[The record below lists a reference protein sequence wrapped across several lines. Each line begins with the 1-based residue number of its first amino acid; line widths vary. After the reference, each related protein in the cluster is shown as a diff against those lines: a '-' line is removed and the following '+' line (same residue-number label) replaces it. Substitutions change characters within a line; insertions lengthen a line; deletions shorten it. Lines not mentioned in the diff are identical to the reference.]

1 MSEQYFHFTLGPV
14 QGFVAQARRTRDF
27 WAGSFILSWLVTVA
41 MQAVEKQ
48 GGKVLFPSPDRQ
60 FMEALT
66 GGSATLKQGNV
77 PNRFKAEVPKDDF
90 DPSAVEQAVQTAW
103 KALAQTVLKGDFLD
117 NKDLKNKHLDLT
129 KTEAIWDRQIQNFWE
144 IQWAVIDSASESN
157 TLDRLKN
164 WRTHLPAPEAGVKCM
179 SMDGWQ
185 ELSGVVSPIGKDG
198 EKLKAFWQ
206 TLRASKTNFA
216 LDLREGE
223 HLCAIAFVKRR
234 FVHYFK
240 NLRVDIPCGKSDFK
254 INTGKWIIPNAVPSV
269 DYIAAAPWLAKLLEK
284 ANNDKAL
291 NDLVREF
298 HDKAYELT
306 RKYGEWESNLQCVK
320 EVDAPKH
327 WKALNGEVLFD
338 FYLSN
343 KQQWDKVDDDKKANL
358 SNETLQLLKQVRDYA
373 QLEPVSPFYAILF
386 MDGDSLGKQM
396 SDSHKQDHITQGLAD
411 FTRQVEGIVKK
422 HSGFLIYAGGDD
434 VLALFP
440 LEYAM
445 PAALELRTTY
455 DKIFAAINAE
465 RQADPDP
472 DKRKPIDTS
481 ISAAIEYVHVKT
493 PLGKVLHNAHD
504 LLDKVAKEKT
514 GRDSIACRVWKQ
526 GGLQLQWSMPW
537 RYAIDGNN
545 SNQLVLE
552 TIADQ
557 FQQSQ
562 TKRNQKDNNTD
573 ENATPNPN
581 DQDVASKFF
590 FTIRKRFDLLNPVK
604 DVTDPKKLVFD
615 YSDALTSNVPNNGFS
630 KAVKLMAMEYLNSG
644 VAPKNMTMPE
654 AEKFLRPLLTQCLSI
669 KREPEDTVDKDQPCY
684 RYTVDAFKGLK
695 ADAALLVRFLAQKGI
710 EKGRN

>member
-1 MSEQYFHFTLGPV
+1 MTAYSYFHFTLGPV

-48 GGKVLFPSPDRQ
+48 GGKVLFPLPDRQ

-103 KALAQTVLKGDFLD
+103 QALADQVW
-117 NKDLKNKHLDLT
+117 KNDVASVALA
-129 KTEAIWDRQIQNFWE
+129 KTEAIWQRQIKNFWE
-144 IQWAVIDSASESN
+144 IQWAVIDSATESN

-164 WRTHLPAPEAGVKCM
+164 WRTHLPCPEAGVKCM

-185 ELSGVVSPIGKDG
+185 ELSGVVSPIGAEGK
-198 EKLKAFWQ
+198 KLKTFWQ
-206 TLRASKTNFA
+206 VLRASKPDFA
-216 LDLREGE
+216 LDLRQGE

-240 NLRVDIPCGKSDFK
+240 TLHIPMPGSIAWEVITKQ
-254 INTGKWIIPNAVPSV
+254 WVIPKAVPSV
-269 DYIAAAPWLAKLLEK
+269 DYIAAAPWLGQLIEK
-284 ANNDKAL
+284 AATNETLASKLWA
-291 NDLVREF
+291 F
-298 HDKAYELT
+298 HDEAYYQLT
-306 RKYGEWESNLQCVK
+306 NEYGEWSSNIRCVK
-320 EVDAPKH
+320 NASNVKAHHK
-327 WKALNGEVLFD
+327 WKALNGAVFFDSNLTNTNLWNEKTEIAQKVL
-338 FYLSN
+338 
-343 KQQWDKVDDDKKANL
+343 K
-358 SNETLQLLKQVRDYA
+358 LLKEVRTEA
-373 QLEPVSPFYAILF
+373 KLEPVSPFYAILF

-396 SDSHKQDHITQGLAD
+396 SDDKKQDHITKGLAC
-411 FTRQVEGIVKK
+411 FTRQVEGIVEK

-465 RQADPDP
+465 RQADSDP

-493 PLGKVLHNAHD
+493 PLAKVLHDAHD
-504 LLDKVAKEKT
+504 LLDKVAKDET

-537 RYAIDGNN
+537 RYAIDENN

-573 ENATPNPN
+573 ENASANPN
-581 DQDVASKFF
+581 DQNVASKFF
-590 FTIRKRFDLLNPVK
+590 FTIRKRFDLLNPAK
-604 DVTDPKKLVFD
+604 DVTDPEKLVFD
-615 YSDALTSNVPNNGFS
+615 YSDALTSSNSNNGFS

-644 VAPKNMTMPE
+644 VAPEKMTMPE